1 MSAFVQVIHIQLCY
15 YRSIIDTIDSS
26 RAETW
31 PSLLATLLASALKCA
46 FLCCRLG
53 PYTALS
59 LELCK
64 LEAQEEGRVWGNL
77 MLVLLNGKP
86 PLPEP
91 SLTGKS
97 ERASVATATK
107 NWIRLLEGEQQGLE
121 SVDLSGYAS
130 CLDITLTLP
139 VAAIVGEVN
148 YETFLKEHF
157 SFHLAGALGSCDGH
171 QPQ

>member
-1 MSAFVQVIHIQLCY
+1 M
-15 YRSIIDTIDSS
+15 
-26 RAETW
+26 W
-31 PSLLATLLASALKCA
+31 PSLLVTLLASALKCA

-64 LEAQEEGRVWGNL
+64 LEAGEEGRVWGNL
-77 MLVLLNGKP
+77 MLVLLSGKP

-107 NWIRLLEGEQQGLE
+107 GWIKLLEGEQQGQQE
-121 SVDLSGYAS
+121 EEVDLTGFAS
-130 CLDITLTLP
+130 CLEITLTLP
-139 VAAIVGEVN
+139 ETATVGEVGS
-148 YETFLKEHF
+148 EAF
-157 SFHLAGALGSCDGH
+157 SIYS
-171 QPQ
+171 QSS